1 MVTKEWDLS
10 ILDGMNIP
18 EIKQEAAPINADDI
32 KDIKHDVISEVN
44 SLADFMKD
52 APAEIQEAANVEG
65 KKEAKVETPELN
77 TEVPEINTEAPA
89 DNTEPEIT
97 PIRALSDWAKSE
109 SLFDFK
115 EEEFEDST
123 DFLKN
128 KITEVAQSLAD
139 QKLAEYP
146 EEIHELAKN
155 WKAGVPLDELI
166 YSKSREIEYSQIK
179 ESDIDENKDLQ
190 KRLVTE
196 RLIENGYTEEQ
207 VSKKIKKYEDAAILD
222 DEAKE
227 ALGWLTQFEKRY
239 QDGLKAEAV
248 QRQKASETQYQESL
262 NKIENEILG
271 YDEILPGI
279 KESKENLKKI
289 FEAYTKQ
296 DRGGKTALIK
306 AIEKNPTLAWAK
318 ITKLLVLED
327 GKLDNIEKQL
337 KTKVAQSTKEKV
349 STYKETPGIGKIDIK
364 AIKRWAEKNAN
375 NNHTL

>member
-32 KDIKHDVISEVN
+32 KDIKHDVITEVN

-52 APAEIQEAANVEG
+52 APAEIQEAANVNNKTEE
-65 KKEAKVETPELN
+65 KTPVSTESPEISEVQN
-77 TEVPEINTEAPA
+77 TEVSQ
-89 DNTEPEIT
+89 DEPEIT
-97 PIRALSDWAKSE
+97 PIKALADWAKSE
-109 SLFDFK
+109 QLFDFK

-179 ESDIDENKDLQ
+179 ESELDENKELQ
-190 KRLVTE
+190 KKLVTE
-196 RLIENGYTEEQ
+196 RLIETGYTEDQ
-207 VSKKIKKYEDAAILD
+207 AAKKIKKYEDAAILD

-227 ALGWLTQFEKRY
+227 ALGWLVQFEKRY
-239 QDGLKAEAV
+239 QEGLKNEAA
-248 QRQKASETQYQESL
+248 QRQQASEANYQESL
-262 NKIENEILG
+262 RKIENEILS

-306 AIEKNPTLAWAK
+306 AIEKNPVLAWAK

-349 STYKETPGIGKIDIK
+349 NTYRETPGIGKIDIK